1 MQRVVFSGNFKTL
14 SLKAR
19 RTVKQQQQQQKTK
32 QDYGSFKL

>member
-19 RTVKQQQQQQKTK
+19 RTVKQQQQQKTK